1 MITLIDKL
9 NNKIKEDDY
18 FLDENREIIK
28 EKVKTASLNLDDH
41 LMSILLGDEDFKSA
55 FFIEKNGVLVF
66 DKVKFSWIISN
77 NKFLPDSYT
86 SFKNKIGLID
96 SNGDFIKVKMMSFYL
111 FLIKMQFYLA
121 VKLRMMKKE
130 MNVC

>member
-55 FFIEKNGVLVF
+55 FFIEKNGVMQECL
-66 DKVKFSWIISN
+66 
-77 NKFLPDSYT
+77 
-86 SFKNKIGLID
+86 
-96 SNGDFIKVKMMSFYL
+96 L
-111 FLIKMQFYLA
+111 FLFLHSRSLFQGP
-121 VKLRMMKKE
+121 
-130 MNVC
+130 